1 MMLDDAMP
9 ALSGKGKASI
19 GCREDAMGNRIA
31 PIGATIKALV
41 EEFWNELM
49 ECGMKMFRRL
59 LD

>member
-19 GCREDAMGNRIA
+19 NAERV
-31 PIGATIKALV
+31 PWATTSGVV
-41 EEFWNELM
+41 EEIWNELM

-59 LD
+59 LDKAGAHI